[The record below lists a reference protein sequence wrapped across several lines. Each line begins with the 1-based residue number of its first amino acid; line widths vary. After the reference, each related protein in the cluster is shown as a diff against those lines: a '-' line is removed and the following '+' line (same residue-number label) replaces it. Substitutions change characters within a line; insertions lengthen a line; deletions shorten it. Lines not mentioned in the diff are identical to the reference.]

1 MRGEAHKIAKNY
13 AQALFDLA
21 HEEGKLT
28 QVKKDLEKFHGVL
41 KLSHELKQVLESRM
55 ISFEEV
61 SEVLKDILAKTKP
74 QSTTLNFLLNL
85 VQQKRFVFFNE
96 ILNSFLKIKD
106 EQEGVVRPHV
116 TSAVELSEAF
126 KKEVKKS
133 LEDVTH
139 KKVEPQFFVD
149 SKILGGLVTKLGSK
163 VFDGSLKTKLESLL
177 VEN

>member
-13 AQALFDLA
+13 AQALFDLSY
-21 HEEGKLT
+21 EEGKLA
-28 QVKKDLEKFHGVL
+28 QVKKDLERFQNVL
-41 KLSHELKQVLESRM
+41 KLSRELKQVLESRM

-61 SEVLKDILAKTKP
+61 SEVLKDISAKIKP
-74 QSTTLNFLLNL
+74 QPITLNFLLNL
-85 VQQKRFVFFNE
+85 AQQKRFMFFGE

-133 LEDVTH
+133 LEDATH

-149 SKILGGLVTKLGSK
+149 PKILGGLVTRLGSK

-177 VEN
+177 IEE